1 MLKCGYYKCA
11 AHLMEARRRV
21 APGKGHNPPL
31 HLSDHEECC
40 MSMDVR
46 DQWGKSQY
54 WKSCQYLLLLLPGL
68 PSKRSTNRS
77 VPQNFLGLS
86 FFSWHKSGRTK
97 LHGSSRAKKKKKRT
111 RDVGPKL
118 GHVLHTQNSDYE
130 RTIEMESDPH
140 CAKQYRSGTWDRVQG
155 FLWPQG
161 LCFLLWHGQSL
172 SAVLLNRSCGETH

>member
-1 MLKCGYYKCA
+1 MCYYQCA
-11 AHLMEARRRV
+11 ANLMEARRRV

-172 SAVLLNRSCGETH
+172 SAVQLNRSCGETH